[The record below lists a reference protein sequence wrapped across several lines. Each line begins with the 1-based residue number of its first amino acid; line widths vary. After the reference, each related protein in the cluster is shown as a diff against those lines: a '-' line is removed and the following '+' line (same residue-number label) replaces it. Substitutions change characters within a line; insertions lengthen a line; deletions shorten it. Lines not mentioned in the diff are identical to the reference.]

1 MRVIVN
7 RYVKD
12 SLIQLKDIKKT
23 LQVEDLVRIPNHYRL
38 TSESVNS
45 GVPLAEVSRKGAV
58 VRGLQALYEEIG
70 GVPQESGNSTVT
82 AFQNLFRR

>member
-1 MRVIVN
+1 
-7 RYVKD
+7 
-12 SLIQLKDIKKT
+12 
-23 LQVEDLVRIPNHYRL
+23 
-38 TSESVNS
+38 VNS